1 MEGKVRMKI
10 ANIII
15 SSTNRRADQI
25 EASVRVTL
33 EGTQDLIDLYIHL
46 PQDPNLT
53 IEKRDDQILDRARYL
68 LSAVE

>member
-53 IEKRDDQILDRARYL
+53 NEKRDDQILDRARYL